1 MNKQLSWDDQK
12 FFLVVL
18 EEGSFSAAARKLGVT
33 QPTVRTRIEHLEHQ
47 LGTVLFSRSVHGL
60 KPTEHALALEV
71 PARAMQRASDYFM
84 RTASAPLN
92 LIAGSV
98 RVSVS
103 DFLGTMVLPQLLS
116 KFRLLYPEVNIEL
129 SLNNSS
135 ANLLEQEADL
145 AIRMYPPVQ
154 EALVAKKIG
163 EVPLGLYAHRDY
175 IQRKG
180 NPTCLEDLRQHDLI
194 GPDRNLLEREMIRML
209 LPELKN
215 EQFKIRTDSHPAQFS
230 AVKAALGIGFIQ
242 CPIANQCQELIQV
255 IPDLEV
261 HRYDLWLV
269 IHEDFR
275 QIPKIRTLF
284 DYLAQAL
291 GNYLVGKNLEK

>member
-1 MNKQLSWDDQK
+1 MNKQTSWDDQK

-33 QPTVRTRIEHLEHQ
+33 QPTVRTRIEQLENQ

-60 KPTEHALALEV
+60 KPTEHALALELPV
-71 PARAMQRASDYFM
+71 RAMQRASDHFM

-103 DFLGTMVLPQLLS
+103 EFLGTLVLPQMLT
-116 KFRLLYPEVNIEL
+116 KFRSLYPEVNIEI
-129 SLNNSS
+129 SLNNAS
-135 ANLLEQEADL
+135 ANLLEQEVDL

-154 EALVAKKIG
+154 EALVAKKVG

-180 NPTCLEDLRQHDLI
+180 SPICLADLSQHDLI
-194 GPDRNLLEREMIRML
+194 GPDRNLLEREMMRIF
-209 LPELKN
+209 LPEIKN

-230 AVKAALGIGFIQ
+230 AVKAALGVGFIQ
-242 CPIANQCQELIQV
+242 CPIANQCPELVQLL
-255 IPDLEV
+255 PDLEIQ
-261 HRYDLWLV
+261 RYDLWLV

-275 QIPKIRTLF
+275 QIPKIRALF
-284 DYLAQAL
+284 DYLAQAFAE
-291 GNYLVGKNLEK
+291 YLDGGS